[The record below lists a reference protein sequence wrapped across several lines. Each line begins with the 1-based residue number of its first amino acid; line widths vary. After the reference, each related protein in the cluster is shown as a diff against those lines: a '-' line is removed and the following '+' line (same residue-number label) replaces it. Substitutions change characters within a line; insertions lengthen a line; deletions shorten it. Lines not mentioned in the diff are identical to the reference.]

1 MRMTVKKRMQQI
13 RNEEM
18 TSQVTKAV
26 KRLEEMFCNWQE
38 QYPLSKKI
46 ELNCRWED
54 GIWLKASYA
63 SGELG
68 YHEEYLCNTR
78 SSDYKEIERK
88 IKKKLK
94 KQGFRVCRYIRSSRY
109 CMSISL
115 KLS

>member
-1 MRMTVKKRMQQI
+1 MTVKKTMQQI

-26 KRLEEMFCNWQE
+26 KRLEEMFRNWQKE
-38 QYPLSKKI
+38 YPLSKKI
-46 ELNCRWED
+46 KVRCRWED
-54 GIWLKASYA
+54 GICLKASYA

-68 YHEEYLCNTR
+68 YHEEFLCSTR

-88 IKKKLK
+88 IKKELK
-94 KQGFRVCRYIRSSRY
+94 KQGFRVCQYTSRY